1 MGTLTSRAAVID
13 LHSHILPGIDDGAP
27 DLDASL
33 AMARSAVAGGVETI
47 VATPHI
53 SSAYPNDPATFA
65 ERVRAVQ
72 AAIDDAGIALHVE
85 TGAEVNHALFGDL
98 TDDELRASTLGG
110 AGYLL
115 FEPSMAGPMP
125 FIDRM
130 IYDLQLKGFKILL
143 AHPERIAAFQRD
155 LDTLKALVDRGC
167 LCSVTAGSAS
177 GQWGGPVK
185 RFTQELFE
193 RGLVHNIASDA
204 HDADFRSPGL
214 QPFVDKALESMPEL
228 EDHIEWLTV
237 TVPEAILAGEVPRGE
252 PPRIEPKRGL
262 LGRLRRR

>member
-1 MGTLTSRAAVID
+1 MID

-33 AMARSAVAGGVETI
+33 AMARSAVAGGVDTI

-53 SSAYPNDPATFA
+53 STAYPNDPATFA

-72 AAIDDAGIALHVE
+72 AAIDDAGIGLRVQ

-98 TDDELRASTLGG
+98 TDDELRSATLGG
-110 AGYLL
+110 AGWIL

-130 IYDLQLKGFKILL
+130 IYDLQVKGFKILL
-143 AHPERIAAFQRD
+143 AHPERIATFQRD
-155 LDTLKALVDRGC
+155 IDTVEALVDRGC
-167 LCSVTAGSAS
+167 LCSITAGSIS

-185 RFTQELFE
+185 RFTQELFA

-204 HDADFRSPGL
+204 HDTERRPPDLRG
-214 QPFVDKALESMPEL
+214 ALEALAAEGYGALS
-228 EDHIEWLTV
+228 DWLV
-237 TVPEAILAGEVPRGE
+237 ADVPDAIVRGTPLPARPQVPR
-252 PPRIEPKRGL
+252 
-262 LGRLRRR
+262 RRRLWPFRRAS